1 MLGFLGGTGPEG
13 KGLALRFALAGE
25 KVFIGSR
32 TSSRGIEASNSLKKF
47 SDNNLFFGGTN
58 SEAAS
63 ESDVIVAA
71 MPYEGQRETLETL
84 KTSLTGKIVITVV
97 APLIFNKGAIS
108 ALPVKDGSAALEA
121 QKILPES
128 RIIGAFQ
135 NISARD
141 LLIPSKPID
150 ADVIVCGDDQDA
162 KDYVITLANMIQGVR
177 GINGGGLKNAG
188 YVENLTALLLNIN
201 QVYKSHSSIKISG
214 V

>member
-47 SDNNLFFGGTN
+47 SDNNIFGGTN

-63 ESDVIVAA
+63 KSDVIVAA

-201 QVYKSHSSIKISG
+201 QEYKSHSSIRISG

>member
-47 SDNNLFFGGTN
+47 SDNNIFGGTN

-63 ESDVIVAA
+63 KSDVIVAA

-201 QVYKSHSSIKISG
+201 QVYKSHSSIRISG

>member
-32 TSSRGIEASNSLKKF
+32 NRSRGVEASNSLKKF
-47 SDNNLFFGGTN
+47 SSNNIFGGTN

-63 ESDVIVAA
+63 KSDVIVAA
-71 MPYEGQRETLETL
+71 MPYDGQRETLETL

-97 APLIFNKGAIS
+97 APLIFNKGSIS

-201 QVYKSHSSIKISG
+201 QEYKSHSSIRISG

>member
-32 TSSRGIEASNSLKKF
+32 NSSRGVEASTSLKKF
-47 SDNNLFFGGTN
+47 SNNNIFGGTN

-63 ESDVIVAA
+63 KSDVVVAA

-141 LLIPSKPID
+141 LLIPSKSID

-162 KDYVITLANMIQGVR
+162 KNYVITLANMIRGVR

-201 QVYKSHSSIKISG
+201 QEYKSHSSIKISG

>member
-47 SDNNLFFGGTN
+47 SDNNIFGGTN

-63 ESDVIVAA
+63 KSDVIVAA

-141 LLIPSKPID
+141 LLIPSKSID

-162 KDYVITLANMIQGVR
+162 KNYVITLANMIRGVR

-201 QVYKSHSSIKISG
+201 QVYKSHSSIRISG

>member
-47 SDNNLFFGGTN
+47 SDNNIFGGTN

-63 ESDVIVAA
+63 KSDVIVAA

-188 YVENLTALLLNIN
+188 YVENLTALLLKIN
-201 QVYKSHSSIKISG
+201 QVYKSHSSIKI
-214 V
+214 

>member
-47 SDNNLFFGGTN
+47 SDNNIFGGTN

-63 ESDVIVAA
+63 KSDVIVAA

-97 APLIFNKGAIS
+97 APLIFNKGSIS

-121 QKILPES
+121 QNILPES

>member
-32 TSSRGIEASNSLKKF
+32 SSSRGIEASNSLKKL
-47 SDNNLFFGGTN
+47 SDNNIFGGTN

-63 ESDVIVAA
+63 KSDVIVAA

-150 ADVIVCGDDQDA
+150 ADVIVCGDYQDA

-201 QVYKSHSSIKISG
+201 QEYKSHSSIRISG

>member
-32 TSSRGIEASNSLKKF
+32 NSSRGVEAATSLKKF
-47 SDNNLFFGGTN
+47 SNNNIFGGTN

-63 ESDVIVAA
+63 KSDVVVAA
-71 MPYEGQRETLETL
+71 MPYEGQRETLEAL
-84 KTSLTGKIVITVV
+84 KTSLIGKIVITVV

-141 LLIPSKPID
+141 LLIPSKSID

-162 KDYVITLANMIQGVR
+162 KNYVITLANMIRGVR

-201 QVYKSHSSIKISG
+201 QEYKSHSSIKISG

>member
-1 MLGFLGGTGPEG
+1 VLGFLGGTGPEG

-47 SDNNLFFGGTN
+47 SDNNIFGGTN

-63 ESDVIVAA
+63 KSDVIVAA

>member
-47 SDNNLFFGGTN
+47 SDNNIFGGTN

-63 ESDVIVAA
+63 KSDVIVAA

-141 LLIPSKPID
+141 LLIPNKPID

>member
-47 SDNNLFFGGTN
+47 SDDNIFGGTN

-63 ESDVIVAA
+63 KSDVIVAA

-201 QVYKSHSSIKISG
+201 QVYKSHSSIRISG

>member
-1 MLGFLGGTGPEG
+1 VLGFLGGTGPEG

-32 TSSRGIEASNSLKKF
+32 DNSRGIEAANSIKKF
-47 SDNNLFFGGTN
+47 STGNISGGTN
-58 SEAAS
+58 SDAAS
-63 ESDVIVAA
+63 KSDIIIAA
-71 MPYEGQRETLETL
+71 MPYEGQQETLEPL
-84 KTSLTGKIVITVV
+84 KTSLSGKIVITVV
-97 APLIFNKGAIS
+97 APLIFDKGDIS

-128 RIIGAFQ
+128 RVIGAFQ

-141 LLIPSKPID
+141 LLVPGKPIE

-177 GINGGGLKNAG
+177 GINGGGLKNTG

-201 QVYKSHSSIKISG
+201 KVYKVHSSIRISG

>member
-63 ESDVIVAA
+63 KSDVIVAA

>member
-32 TSSRGIEASNSLKKF
+32 NSSRGIEASNSLKKF
-47 SDNNLFFGGTN
+47 SDNNIFGGTN

-63 ESDVIVAA
+63 KSDVIVAA

-97 APLIFNKGAIS
+97 APLIFNKGSIS

-201 QVYKSHSSIKISG
+201 QVYKSHSSIRISG

>member
-47 SDNNLFFGGTN
+47 SDNNIFGGTN

-63 ESDVIVAA
+63 KSDVIVAA

-201 QVYKSHSSIKISG
+201 QQYKSHSTIKISG

>member
-47 SDNNLFFGGTN
+47 SDNNIFGGTN

-63 ESDVIVAA
+63 KSDVIVAA

-128 RIIGAFQ
+128 HIIGAFQ

>member
-47 SDNNLFFGGTN
+47 SDNNIFGGTN

-63 ESDVIVAA
+63 KSDVIVAA

>member
-47 SDNNLFFGGTN
+47 SDNNIFGGTN

-63 ESDVIVAA
+63 KSDVIVAA
-71 MPYEGQRETLETL
+71 LPYEGQRETLETL

-201 QVYKSHSSIKISG
+201 QVYKSHSSIRISG